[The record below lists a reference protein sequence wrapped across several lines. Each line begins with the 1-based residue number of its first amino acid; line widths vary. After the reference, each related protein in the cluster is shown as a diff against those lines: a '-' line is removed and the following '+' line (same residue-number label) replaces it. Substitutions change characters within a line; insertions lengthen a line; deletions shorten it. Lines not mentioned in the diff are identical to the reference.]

1 MRSTSKQNSK
11 MIEELKF
18 NLINIGALTA
28 GMFLTNVETTLSIL
42 VLISALIY
50 NIIKIYKN
58 NKPNK

>member
-1 MRSTSKQNSK
+1 